1 MRTDTGKAVH
11 LSDYRVPD
19 FLVDR
24 VDLAFALDVTDTIAE
39 CTLYVRPN
47 PEGRK
52 GAALVFDGDDLTVVQ
67 VALNGKALT
76 SDDAAISPDGL
87 TIPAPPQEPFVLKT
101 TTRINP
107 TANTQLSGLYRSG
120 AAFCTQCEAEG
131 FRRITYFPDR
141 PDVLS
146 VYTTRMEADR
156 KLAPVLLGNGNLVD
170 AGVLDNGRYFAVWHD
185 PHPKPSYLFAIVG
198 GDLASIKQD
207 FVTASGKP
215 VKLGIYVEKGKE
227 DRAHYAMD
235 ALVRSMRWDEDM
247 FGREYDL
254 DIFNIVAVSDF
265 NMGAMENKGLNI
277 FNDKYILAS
286 PQTATDTD
294 YAGIE
299 SVVAHEYFH
308 NWTGNRITCRD
319 WFQLC
324 LKEGLTV
331 FRDQEFSADQRS
343 RAVRRIGDV
352 RALRT
357 SQFSEDAGP
366 LAHNV
371 RPDSYHEINNFYTA
385 TVYQKGAEVIRM
397 LKTLI
402 GDEAFRRG
410 MDLYFQKYDGTAAI
424 VEDFISCFE
433 ESSGRSLDQFMRWY
447 NQAGTPHIIA
457 KGKYDS
463 ASKTF
468 SLTLTQNT
476 PPTPG
481 QERKEPQVIP
491 VALGLIGRDRREVV
505 LQCDPTAGPDQPNE
519 HELAIATL
527 EFRSASRTVV
537 FNNVDSAPVPSLLRG
552 FSAPVRLDYDYS
564 EDELLLLIA
573 SDSDQLNR
581 WQAAQTFAT
590 GLMRQSVAS
599 IRNGKSPVDASVFC
613 SALLPVLNGYSDD
626 TEFSA
631 LMLTLPSEN
640 DMAREIGTDVDPE
653 AIYLARTSLQKALG
667 ACHLERLL
675 GIYDT
680 LAAATSKAFDP
691 ADSGVR
697 ALRGAALNLIAA
709 ADPQAGE
716 QLASEQFARANTMT
730 DKISALATLGL
741 IGGQAG
747 DAAFAEFYE
756 THAGDALVI
765 DKWFALQAMIPG
777 DGALERV
784 ERLMKHPDFSLS
796 NPNRL
801 RSVIATFGFANPSA
815 FNAANGE
822 GYQLVARIV
831 GEVDPRNPQIA
842 ARLLTA
848 FKSWRSLEPR
858 RMALAKEALQ
868 SIANKEPLSVDVRD
882 IVTRTL
888 N

>member
-11 LSDYRVPD
+11 LSDYRAPD
-19 FLVDR
+19 YLVDR
-24 VDLAFALDVTDTIAE
+24 VELAFALDVTDTVAE
-39 CTLYVRPN
+39 CTLHIRPN
-47 PEGRK
+47 PDGRN
-52 GAALVFDGDDLTVVQ
+52 GAALVFDGDDLTVISVE
-67 VALNGKALT
+67 LNGKVL
-76 SDDAAISPDGL
+76 SPDDAAISADGL
-87 TIPAPPQEPFVLKT
+87 TIPAPPHEPFLLKT
-101 TTRINP
+101 ITRINP
-107 TANTQLSGLYRSG
+107 AANTQLSGLYRSG

-156 KLAPVLLGNGNLVD
+156 KLAPVLLGNGNLID
-170 AGVLDNGRYFAVWHD
+170 AGELDNGRHFAVWHD
-185 PHPKPSYLFAIVG
+185 PHPKPSYLFALVG
-198 GDLASIKQD
+198 GDLASISQD
-207 FVTASGKP
+207 FTTASGRP

-235 ALVRSMRWDEDM
+235 ALVRSMRWDEEA

-286 PQTATDTD
+286 PETATDTD

-352 RALRT
+352 RALRAA
-357 SQFSEDAGP
+357 QFSEDAGP

-371 RPDSYHEINNFYTA
+371 RPDSYYEINNFYTA

-410 MDLYFQKYDGTAAI
+410 MDIYFQRYDGTAAI
-424 VEDFISCFE
+424 VEEFISCFE
-433 ESSGRSLDQFMRWY
+433 EGSGRSLDQFMGWY
-447 NQAGTPHIIA
+447 NQAGTPHVTA
-457 KGKYDS
+457 SGNYDS
-463 ASKTF
+463 AAKTF
-468 SLTLTQNT
+468 SLTLTQET

-491 VALGLIGRDRREVV
+491 IAMGLIGGDGKEIA
-505 LQCDPTAGPDQPNE
+505 LQCDPAVGVDQPNE
-519 HELAIATL
+519 PELEIATL
-527 EFRSASRTVV
+527 EFKSASRTVV
-537 FNNVDSAPVPSLLRG
+537 FSNVDSIPVPSLLRG

-564 EDELLLLIA
+564 EDDLLLLIA
-573 SDSDQLNR
+573 SDTDQLNR

-590 GLMRQSVAS
+590 GLMKQSVHN
-599 IRNGKSPVDASVFC
+599 IRNGKEPVDADVFC
-613 SALLPVLNGYSDD
+613 SALAPVLNRYSDD
-626 TEFSA
+626 TEFTA
-631 LMLTLPSEN
+631 LMLTLPGEN
-640 DMAREIGTDVDPE
+640 DMAREIGADVDPE
-653 AIYLARTSLQKALG
+653 AIYLARKSLQKKLG
-667 ACHLERLL
+667 SSHRDRLVR
-675 GIYDT
+675 IYND
-680 LAAATSKAFDP
+680 LAAGSSQLFDP
-691 ADSGVR
+691 ADSGTR
-697 ALRGAALNLIAA
+697 SLKGAVLSLIAA
-709 ADPQAGE
+709 ADPQAGK
-716 QLASEQFARANTMT
+716 QIASRQFASANTMT

-741 IGGQAG
+741 IGGAESK
-747 DAAFAEFYE
+747 AAFAKFYE
-756 THAGDALVI
+756 SHAGDALVI

-784 ERLMKHPDFSLS
+784 ETLMKHPDFSLS

-815 FNAANGE
+815 FNTASGK

-831 GEVDPRNPQIA
+831 REIDPRNPQIA

-848 FKSWRSLEPR
+848 FKSWRSLEPG
-858 RMALAKEALQ
+858 RMALARAALQ
-868 SIANKEPLSVDVRD
+868 SIADKESLSVDVKD

-888 N
+888 G